1 MTIKLTEIEI
11 VPVRP
16 NKGLVAFASFILND
30 SFFVGDVAVYTRID
44 QPGYRLVYPVRYL
57 VTGLRIHCFKPIH
70 KPVADEI
77 EGQVSRCYEKL
88 IENVKKMEGT
98 THDRLSEID

>member
-1 MTIKLTEIEI
+1 MIKLTEIEI

-30 SFFVGDVAVYTRID
+30 SFFIGDVAIYTRID

-57 VTGLRIHCFKPIH
+57 VTGLRVHCFKPIH
-70 KPVADEI
+70 KPVADDI
-77 EGQVSRCYEKL
+77 ENQVNRCYEKL
-88 IENVKKMEGT
+88 IENVKKTEGT
-98 THDRLSEID
+98 AHDRLSEID

>member
-1 MTIKLTEIEI
+1 MTIKLSEIQI

-16 NKGLVAFASFILND
+16 NKGLVAFASFVLND
-30 SFFVGDVAVYTRID
+30 SFFVGDVAIYTRID

-57 VTGLRIHCFKPIH
+57 VTGLRVHCFKPIH

-77 EGQVSRCYEKL
+77 ENQVNSYYEKL

>member
-1 MTIKLTEIEI
+1 MIKLTEIEI

-30 SFFVGDVAVYTRID
+30 SFFIGDVAVYTRID

-57 VTGLRIHCFKPIH
+57 VTGLRVHCFKPIH
-70 KPVADEI
+70 KSAADEI
-77 EGQVSRCYEKL
+77 ENQVSRYYENL
-88 IENVKKMEGT
+88 IEKAKKTEGT
-98 THDRLSEID
+98 IQDDRLSEID

>member
-1 MTIKLTEIEI
+1 MIKLTEIEI

-16 NKGLVAFASFILND
+16 NKGLVAFASFVLND
-30 SFFVGDVAVYTRID
+30 SFFIGDVAVYTRID

-57 VTGLRIHCFKPIH
+57 VTGLRVHCFKPIH

-77 EGQVSRCYEKL
+77 ENQVSNYYEKL
-88 IENVKKMEGT
+88 IKNVKKMEGT

>member
-1 MTIKLTEIEI
+1 MIKLTEIEI

-16 NKGLVAFASFILND
+16 NKGLVAFASFIIND
-30 SFFVGDVAVYTRID
+30 SFFIGDVAIYTRID

-57 VTGLRIHCFKPIH
+57 VTGLRVHCFKPIH

-77 EGQVSRCYEKL
+77 ENQVSSCYEKL

>member
-1 MTIKLTEIEI
+1 MIKLTEIEI

-30 SFFVGDVAVYTRID
+30 SFFIGDVAIYTRID

-57 VTGLRIHCFKPIH
+57 VTGLRVHCFKPIH
-70 KPVADEI
+70 KPVADDI
-77 EGQVSRCYEKL
+77 ESQVSRCYEKL

-98 THDRLSEID
+98 THDRLSEVD

>member
-1 MTIKLTEIEI
+1 MIKLTEIEI

-30 SFFVGDVAVYTRID
+30 SFFVGDAAIYTRID

-57 VTGLRIHCFKPIH
+57 VTGLRVHCFKPIH

-77 EGQVSRCYEKL
+77 ENQVSRYYENL
-88 IENVKKMEGT
+88 IEKAKKTEGT
-98 THDRLSEID
+98 PHDRLSEID

>member
-1 MTIKLTEIEI
+1 MIKLTEIEI

-30 SFFVGDVAVYTRID
+30 SFFIGDVAIYTRID

-57 VTGLRIHCFKPIH
+57 VTGLRVHCFKPIH
-70 KPVADEI
+70 KPVADDI
-77 EGQVSRCYEKL
+77 ENQVSRCYEKL

-98 THDRLSEID
+98 IRNDRLSEID

>member
-1 MTIKLTEIEI
+1 MIKLTEIEI

-30 SFFVGDVAVYTRID
+30 SFFIGDVAIYTRID

-57 VTGLRIHCFKPIH
+57 VTGLRVHCFKPIH

-77 EGQVSRCYEKL
+77 ENQVSRCYEKL

-98 THDRLSEID
+98 TYDRLSEID